1 LTPVRVHP
9 KSRIGTY
16 EECKRI
22 GMFIRAHMMIAD
34 TYKSTR
40 NRIILKTNL
49 GKEKKGEENIYLLY

>member
-9 KSRIGTY
+9 ESRFGTY

-22 GMFIRAHMMIAD
+22 GMFTRAHMMIVN

-40 NRIILKTNL
+40 NRIILNTNL
-49 GKEKKGEENIYLLY
+49 GKEKTGEENIYLLY